1 MAQRRDLEIVVS
13 NKLRWKKLIRTSF
26 TSHGIK
32 VGYTGTPLTIDNMN
46 RITRNVMGQKTKPT
60 S

>member
-26 TSHGIK
+26 TTHGIK
-32 VGYTGTPLTIDNMN
+32 VGYTGTPLTI
-46 RITRNVMGQKTKPT
+46 
-60 S
+60 